1 MLLFAPLSFGP
12 VYLGN
17 ICLDINTL
25 LVSSLLILLGFQLV
39 YFASFLRIYGFT
51 QGFLPD
57 QPQLRRLLRFIT
69 LEKGLLLG
77 LALMG
82 IGLSFLSLAIWAW
95 ANAGFGALDPV
106 ASLHRV
112 IPAIT
117 FISLGAQIIFGSFF
131 LSALGINKPVD

>member
-1 MLLFAPLSFGP
+1 
-12 VYLGN
+12 
-17 ICLDINTL
+17 
-25 LVSSLLILLGFQLV
+25 
-39 YFASFLRIYGFT
+39 
-51 QGFLPD
+51 
-57 QPQLRRLLRFIT
+57 

-82 IGLSFLSLAIWAW
+82 TGLSFLGLAIWAW